1 MKLAFQIA
9 RRFLSSGKLQTL
21 FIVLGIGVGV
31 SVQVFIGAL
40 ISGLQKSLVDTTIG
54 NSSQI
59 TITLKDED
67 NPYISNY
74 DDLIVEILDSDSNI
88 RVATGNFNVAGSL
101 EKGSETLP
109 VLVRGF
115 DMTSADGIYKFS
127 DKLTSGRLPNQTNE
141 IILGN
146 FFESEFDLNLNDTI
160 TILVPQKGN
169 QTLTVVGFFDFEVK
183 SINESWAVSTLST
196 TQGLYGV
203 ADIVTSIE
211 SQVKES
217 AYFEADAISLK
228 VSDNIGSDYTV
239 TNWIENNASLLSG
252 LQGQSISS
260 LMIQVFVLISV
271 VLGIASI
278 LAIIVLQKSKQIG
291 ILKAMGIKNSDASL
305 IFLFQGLIL
314 GVFGALTGV
323 LLGIGLL
330 VSFQTFAIDATTG
343 EPVIPLNIEY
353 DFIALSALIAIAVS
367 TFAALIPARKSSKLS
382 VIEVIR
388 NA

>member
-88 RVATGNFNVAGSL
+88 RVATGNFNVAGTL
-101 EKGSETLP
+101 EKNSETLP

-115 DMTSADGIYKFS
+115 DMNSADGIYKFS

-146 FFESEFDLNLNDTI
+146 FFQTEFNLNVNDTI
-160 TILVPQKGN
+160 TIQVPLKGN

-228 VSDNIGSDYTV
+228 VSDSIGSDYTV

>member
-9 RRFLSSGKLQTL
+9 SRFLKSGKLQTL
-21 FIVLGIGVGV
+21 FIILGIGVGV

-59 TITLKDED
+59 TITREDEG
-67 NPYISNY
+67 YISDY
-74 DDLIVEILDSDSNI
+74 DALIEDILNSDSRI
-88 RVATGNFNVAGSL
+88 RVAAGNFNVAGSL
-101 EKGSETLP
+101 EQNTETLP

-115 DMTSADGIYKFS
+115 NLEQADGIYKLS
-127 DKLTSGRLPNQTNE
+127 DKLTEGRLPNATNE
-141 IILGN
+141 VILGL
-146 FFESEFDLNLNDTI
+146 FFQSEFNLNVGDTI
-160 TILVPQKGN
+160 TIQVPLKGN
-169 QTLTVVGFFDFEVK
+169 TTLTVVGFFDFEVK
-183 SINESWAVSTLST
+183 SVNELWAVSTLET
-196 TQGLYGV
+196 TQSLFQVGDV
-203 ADIVTSIE
+203 VSSIE
-211 SQVKES
+211 SQVRES
-217 AYFEADAISLK
+217 AYFEADSISLS
-228 VSDNIGSDYTV
+228 VSNQIGSDYVT

-314 GVFGALTGV
+314 GIFGALTGV

-343 EPVIPLNIEY
+343 DPVIPLNIEY
-353 DFIALSALIAIAVS
+353 SFIALSALIAVGVS
-367 TFAALIPARKSSKLS
+367 TLAALVPARKSSKLS

>member
-9 RRFLSSGKLQTL
+9 SRFLKSGKLQTL
-21 FIVLGIGVGV
+21 FIILGIGVGV

-59 TITLKDED
+59 TVTREDEG
-67 NPYISNY
+67 YISDY
-74 DDLIVEILDSDSNI
+74 DTLIASILDSDSNI
-88 RVATGNFNVAGSL
+88 RVAAANFNVAGSL
-101 EKGSETLP
+101 EQNSETLP

-115 DMTSADGIYKFS
+115 NVSDADGIYKFE
-127 DKLTSGRLPNQTNE
+127 DKLTEGRLPNALNE

-146 FFESEFDLNLNDTI
+146 FFQTEFNLSVGDTI
-160 TILVPQKGN
+160 TIQVPLKGN
-169 QTLTVVGFFDFEVK
+169 TTLTVVGFFDFEVK
-183 SINESWAVSTLST
+183 AINELWAVSTLET
-196 TQGLYGV
+196 TQTLFQVGDV
-203 ADIVTSIE
+203 VSSIE
-211 SQVKES
+211 SQVNES
-217 AYFEADAISLK
+217 AYFEADTISLK
-228 VSDNIGSDYTV
+228 VQEAIGSTYVT

-260 LMIQVFVLISV
+260 LMIQIFVLISV

-314 GVFGALTGV
+314 GIFGALTGV
-323 LLGIGLL
+323 VLGIGLL

-343 EPVIPLNIEY
+343 DPVIPLNIEY
-353 DFIALSALIAIAVS
+353 SFIALSALIAVGVS
-367 TFAALIPARKSSKLS
+367 TVAALVPAHKSSKLS

>member
-9 RRFLSSGKLQTL
+9 ARFLKSGKLQTL
-21 FIVLGIGVGV
+21 FIILGIGVGV

-40 ISGLQKSLVDTTIG
+40 ISGLQKSLIDTTIG

-59 TITLKDED
+59 TITRADEG
-67 NPYISNY
+67 NITNY
-74 DDLIVEILDSDSNI
+74 DALIEDILMSDSRI
-88 RVATGNFNVAGSL
+88 RVAAGNFNVAGTL
-101 EKGSETLP
+101 EKNSETLP

-115 DMTSADGIYKFS
+115 ELSQADGIYKLT
-127 DKLTSGRLPNQTNE
+127 DKLTEGRLPNALNE
-141 IILGN
+141 VILGN
-146 FFESEFDLNLNDTI
+146 YFQSEFSLSIGDTI
-160 TILVPQKGN
+160 TIQVPLKGN
-169 QTLTVVGFFDFEVK
+169 TTLTVVGFFDFEVK
-183 SINESWAVSTLST
+183 VINELWAVSTLET
-196 TQGLYGV
+196 TQTLFQVGNV
-203 ADIVTSIE
+203 VSSIE
-211 SQVKES
+211 TQVKES
-217 AYFEADAISLK
+217 AYFDADEISLSIQNK
-228 VSDNIGSDYTV
+228 IGSTYQTS
-239 TNWIENNASLLSG
+239 NWIENNASLLSG

-291 ILKAMGIKNSDASL
+291 ILKAMGIKNRDASM

-314 GVFGALTGV
+314 GFFGALTGV

-330 VSFQTFAIDATTG
+330 LSFQTFAIDATTG
-343 EPVIPLNIEY
+343 DPVIPLNIEY
-353 DFIALSALIAIAVS
+353 SFIAISALIAVGVS
-367 TFAALIPARKSSKLS
+367 TVAALVPARKSSKLS

>member
-9 RRFLSSGKLQTL
+9 TRFLKSGKLQTL
-21 FIVLGIGVGV
+21 FIILGIGVGV

-54 NSSQI
+54 NSSQMTIIRVDEGYI
-59 TITLKDED
+59 TDYDTLIDT
-67 NPYISNY
+67 
-74 DDLIVEILDSDSNI
+74 ILSSDSNV
-88 RVATGNFNVAGSL
+88 RVAAANFNVAGSL
-101 EKGSETLP
+101 EQNGDTLP

-115 DMTSADGIYKFS
+115 NLSDAEGIYKFE
-127 DKLTSGRLPNQTNE
+127 DKLTDGRLPNALNE
-141 IILGN
+141 VILGN
-146 FFESEFDLNLNDTI
+146 FFQSEFNLSVGDTV
-160 TILVPQKGN
+160 TIQVPLKGN
-169 QTLTVVGFFDFEVK
+169 TTLTVVGFFDFEVK
-183 SINESWAVSTLST
+183 SINELWAVSSLET
-196 TQGLYGV
+196 TQTLFQIGDV
-203 ADIVTSIE
+203 VTSIE
-211 SQVKES
+211 SQVNES
-217 AYFEADAISLK
+217 AYFEADVISLN
-228 VSDNIGSDYTV
+228 VQAAIGDTYV
-239 TNWIENNASLLSG
+239 TSNWIENNASLLSG

-291 ILKAMGIKNSDASL
+291 ILKAMGIKNSDASF

-314 GVFGALTGV
+314 GIFGALTGV

-330 VSFQTFAIDATTG
+330 ISFQTFAIDATTG
-343 EPVIPLNIEY
+343 DPVIPLNIEY
-353 DFIALSALIAIAVS
+353 SFIAISALIAVGVS
-367 TFAALIPARKSSKLS
+367 TVAALVPARKSSKLS

>member
-9 RRFLSSGKLQTL
+9 TRFLKSGKLQTL
-21 FIVLGIGVGV
+21 FIILGIGVGV

-54 NSSQI
+54 NSSQM
-59 TITLKDED
+59 TITRVDEG
-67 NPYISNY
+67 YITDY
-74 DDLIVEILDSDSNI
+74 DTLIDTILSSDSNV
-88 RVATGNFNVAGSL
+88 RVAAANFNVAGSL
-101 EKGSETLP
+101 EQNGDTLP

-115 DMTSADGIYKFS
+115 DLSDAEGIYKFE
-127 DKLTSGRLPNQTNE
+127 DKLTDGRLPNALNE
-141 IILGN
+141 VILGN
-146 FFESEFDLNLNDTI
+146 FFQSEFNLSVGDTV
-160 TILVPQKGN
+160 TIQVPLKGN
-169 QTLTVVGFFDFEVK
+169 TTLTVVGFFDFEVK
-183 SINESWAVSTLST
+183 SINELWAVSSLET
-196 TQGLYGV
+196 TQTLFQIGDV
-203 ADIVTSIE
+203 VTSIE
-211 SQVKES
+211 SQVNES
-217 AYFEADAISLK
+217 AYFEADVISLN
-228 VSDNIGSDYTV
+228 VQAAIGDTYV
-239 TNWIENNASLLSG
+239 TSNWIENNASLLSG

-291 ILKAMGIKNSDASL
+291 ILKAMGIKNSDASF

-314 GVFGALTGV
+314 GIFGALTGV

-330 VSFQTFAIDATTG
+330 ISFQTFAIDATTG
-343 EPVIPLNIEY
+343 DPVIPLNIEY
-353 DFIALSALIAIAVS
+353 SFIAMSALIAVGVS
-367 TFAALIPARKSSKLS
+367 TVAALVPARKSSKLS

>member
-9 RRFLSSGKLQTL
+9 SRFLKSGKLQTL
-21 FIVLGIGVGV
+21 FIILGIGVGV

-59 TITLKDED
+59 TVTREDEG
-67 NPYISNY
+67 YISDY
-74 DDLIVEILDSDSNI
+74 DTLIASILDSDSNI
-88 RVATGNFNVAGSL
+88 RVAAANFNVAGSL
-101 EKGSETLP
+101 EQNSETLP

-115 DMTSADGIYKFS
+115 NVSDADGIYKFE
-127 DKLTSGRLPNQTNE
+127 DKLTEGRLPNALNE

-146 FFESEFDLNLNDTI
+146 FFQTEFNLSVGDTI
-160 TILVPQKGN
+160 TIQVPLKGDT
-169 QTLTVVGFFDFEVK
+169 TLTVVGFFDFEVK
-183 SINESWAVSTLST
+183 AINELWAVSTLET
-196 TQGLYGV
+196 TQTLFQVGDV
-203 ADIVTSIE
+203 VSSIE
-211 SQVKES
+211 SQVNES
-217 AYFEADAISLK
+217 AYFEADTISLK
-228 VSDNIGSDYTV
+228 VQEAIGSTYVT

-260 LMIQVFVLISV
+260 LMIQIFVLISV

-314 GVFGALTGV
+314 GIFGALTGV
-323 LLGIGLL
+323 VLGIGLL

-343 EPVIPLNIEY
+343 DPVIPLNIEY
-353 DFIALSALIAIAVS
+353 SFIALSALIAVGVS
-367 TFAALIPARKSSKLS
+367 TVAALVPARKSSKLS

>member
-9 RRFLSSGKLQTL
+9 ARFLKSGKLQTL
-21 FIVLGIGVGV
+21 FIILGIGVGV

-59 TITLKDED
+59 TITRTDE
-67 NPYISNY
+67 NYISNY
-74 DDLIVEILDSDSNI
+74 DALIEDILESDTRV
-88 RVATGNFNVAGSL
+88 RVAAGNFNVAGTL
-101 EKGSETLP
+101 EKNSDTLP

-115 DMTSADGIYKFS
+115 ELSQANGIYKFT
-127 DKLTSGRLPNQTNE
+127 DKLTEGRLPNANNE
-141 IILGN
+141 VILGI
-146 FFESEFDLNLNDTI
+146 FFKSEFNLNVGDTL
-160 TILVPQKGN
+160 TIQVPLKGN
-169 QTLTVVGFFDFEVK
+169 TTLTVVGFFDFEVK
-183 SINESWAVSTLST
+183 AINELWAVSTLGT
-196 TQGLYGV
+196 TQSLFQVGDV
-203 ADIVTSIE
+203 VSSIE
-211 SQVKES
+211 SQVRES
-217 AYFEADAISLK
+217 AYFEADAIALK
-228 VSDNIGSDYTV
+228 VQENIGSDYV
-239 TNWIENNASLLSG
+239 TSNWIENNASLLSG

-314 GVFGALTGV
+314 GIFGALTGV

-330 VSFQTFAIDATTG
+330 VSFQTFAVDATTG
-343 EPVIPLNIEY
+343 DPVIPLNIEY
-353 DFIALSALIAIAVS
+353 SFIALSALIAVGVS
-367 TFAALIPARKSSKLS
+367 TVAALVPARKSSKLS

>member
-9 RRFLSSGKLQTL
+9 SRFLKSGKLQTL
-21 FIVLGIGVGV
+21 FIILGIGVGV

-59 TITLKDED
+59 TVTREDEG
-67 NPYISNY
+67 YISDY
-74 DDLIVEILDSDSNI
+74 DTLIASILDSDSNI
-88 RVATGNFNVAGSL
+88 RVAAANFNVAGSL
-101 EKGSETLP
+101 EQNSETLP

-115 DMTSADGIYKFS
+115 NVSDADGIYKFE
-127 DKLTSGRLPNQTNE
+127 DKLTEGRLPNALNE

-146 FFESEFDLNLNDTI
+146 FFQTEFNLSVGDTI
-160 TILVPQKGN
+160 TIQVPLKGDT
-169 QTLTVVGFFDFEVK
+169 TLTVVGFFDFEVK
-183 SINESWAVSTLST
+183 AINELWAVSTLET
-196 TQGLYGV
+196 TQTLFQVGDV
-203 ADIVTSIE
+203 VSSIE
-211 SQVKES
+211 SQVNES

-228 VSDNIGSDYTV
+228 VQDAIGSTYVT

-260 LMIQVFVLISV
+260 LMIQIFVLISV

-314 GVFGALTGV
+314 GIFGALTGV
-323 LLGIGLL
+323 VLGIGLL

-343 EPVIPLNIEY
+343 DPVIPLNIEY
-353 DFIALSALIAIAVS
+353 SFIALSALIAVGVS
-367 TFAALIPARKSSKLS
+367 TVAALVPARKSSKLS

>member
-59 TITLKDED
+59 TVTLKDED

-74 DDLIVEILDSDSNI
+74 DDLIVEILNSDSNI
-88 RVATGNFNVAGSL
+88 RVATGNFNVAGTL
-101 EKGSETLP
+101 EKNSETLP

-146 FFESEFDLNLNDTI
+146 FFQTELNLNVNDTI
-160 TILVPQKGN
+160 TIQVPLKAN

-228 VSDNIGSDYTV
+228 VADKIGSDYAV

-367 TFAALIPARKSSKLS
+367 TAAALVPARKSSKLS

>member
-9 RRFLSSGKLQTL
+9 SRFLKSGKLQTL
-21 FIVLGIGVGV
+21 FIILGIGVGV

-59 TITLKDED
+59 TITRTDD
-67 NPYISNY
+67 DYIDNY
-74 DDLIVEILDSDSNI
+74 DALIEDILASDSRI
-88 RVATGNFNVAGSL
+88 RVAAGNFNVAGTL
-101 EKGSETLP
+101 EKNSDTLP

-115 DMTSADGIYKFS
+115 ELSQADGIYKFS
-127 DKLTSGRLPNQTNE
+127 DKLTEGRLPNANNE
-141 IILGN
+141 VILGI
-146 FFESEFDLNLNDTI
+146 FFKSEFNLNVGDTLSI
-160 TILVPQKGN
+160 QVPLKGN
-169 QTLTVVGFFDFEVK
+169 TTLTVVGFFDFEVK
-183 SINESWAVSTLST
+183 AINELWAVSTLNT
-196 TQGLYGV
+196 TQTLFQVGDV
-203 ADIVTSIE
+203 VSSIE
-211 SQVKES
+211 SQVKAS
-217 AYFEADAISLK
+217 AYFEADAISIK
-228 VSDNIGSDYTV
+228 VSEQIGSDYVTV
-239 TNWIENNASLLSG
+239 NWIENNASLLSG

-314 GVFGALTGV
+314 GIFGALTGV

-343 EPVIPLNIEY
+343 DPVIPLNIEY
-353 DFIALSALIAIAVS
+353 SFIALSALIAVGVS
-367 TFAALIPARKSSKLS
+367 TLAALVPARKSSKLS

>member
-9 RRFLSSGKLQTL
+9 ARFLKSGKLQTL
-21 FIVLGIGVGV
+21 FIILGIGVGV

-40 ISGLQKSLVDTTIG
+40 ISGLQKSLIDTTIG

-59 TITLKDED
+59 TITRADEG
-67 NPYISNY
+67 NITNY
-74 DDLIVEILDSDSNI
+74 DALIEDILMSDSRI
-88 RVATGNFNVAGSL
+88 RVAAGNFNVAGTL
-101 EKGSETLP
+101 EKNSETLP

-115 DMTSADGIYKFS
+115 ELSQADGIYKLT
-127 DKLTSGRLPNQTNE
+127 DKLTEGRLPNALNE
-141 IILGN
+141 VILGN
-146 FFESEFDLNLNDTI
+146 YFQSAFNLSIGDTI
-160 TILVPQKGN
+160 TIQVPLKGN
-169 QTLTVVGFFDFEVK
+169 TTLTVVGFFDFEVK
-183 SINESWAVSTLST
+183 VINELWAVSTLET
-196 TQGLYGV
+196 TQTLFQVGNV
-203 ADIVTSIE
+203 VSSIE
-211 SQVKES
+211 TQVKES
-217 AYFEADAISLK
+217 AYFDADEISLSIQNK
-228 VSDNIGSDYTV
+228 IGSTYQTS
-239 TNWIENNASLLSG
+239 NWIENNASLLSG

-291 ILKAMGIKNSDASL
+291 ILKAMGIKNRDASM

-314 GVFGALTGV
+314 GFFGALTGV

-330 VSFQTFAIDATTG
+330 LSFQTFAIDATTG
-343 EPVIPLNIEY
+343 DPVIPLNIEY
-353 DFIALSALIAIAVS
+353 SFIAISALIAVGVS
-367 TFAALIPARKSSKLS
+367 TVAALVPARKSSKLS

>member
-9 RRFLSSGKLQTL
+9 SRFLKSGKLQTL
-21 FIVLGIGVGV
+21 FIILGIGVGV

-54 NSSQI
+54 NNSQI
-59 TITLKDED
+59 TITRTDED
-67 NPYISNY
+67 YIDNY
-74 DDLIVEILDSDSNI
+74 DALIEDILASDSRI
-88 RVATGNFNVAGSL
+88 RVAAGNFNVAGTL
-101 EKGSETLP
+101 EKNSDTLP

-115 DMTSADGIYKFS
+115 ELSQADGIYKFS
-127 DKLTSGRLPNQTNE
+127 DKLTEGRLPNANNE
-141 IILGN
+141 VILGI
-146 FFESEFDLNLNDTI
+146 FFKSEFNLNVGDTLSI
-160 TILVPQKGN
+160 QVPLKGN
-169 QTLTVVGFFDFEVK
+169 TTLTVVGFFDFEVK
-183 SINESWAVSTLST
+183 AINELWAVSTLNT
-196 TQGLYGV
+196 TQTLFQVGDV
-203 ADIVTSIE
+203 VSSIE
-211 SQVKES
+211 SQVRES
-217 AYFEADAISLK
+217 AYFEADAISLS
-228 VSDNIGSDYTV
+228 VSNQIGSDYVT

-314 GVFGALTGV
+314 GIFGALTGV

-343 EPVIPLNIEY
+343 DPVIPLNIEY
-353 DFIALSALIAIAVS
+353 SFIALSALIAVGVS
-367 TFAALIPARKSSKLS
+367 TLAALVPARKSSKLS

>member
-9 RRFLSSGKLQTL
+9 RRFLSSGKFQTL

>member
-88 RVATGNFNVAGSL
+88 RVATGNFNVAGTL
-101 EKGSETLP
+101 EKNSETLP

-115 DMTSADGIYKFS
+115 DMNSADGIYKFS

-146 FFESEFDLNLNDTI
+146 FFQSEFNLNVNDTI
-160 TILVPQKGN
+160 TIQVPLKGN

-228 VSDNIGSDYTV
+228 VSDSIGSDYTV

>member
-9 RRFLSSGKLQTL
+9 SRFLKSGKLQTL
-21 FIVLGIGVGV
+21 FIILGIGVGV

-59 TITLKDED
+59 TITRVDEG
-67 NPYISNY
+67 YITDY
-74 DDLIVEILDSDSNI
+74 DTLIDSILSSDSNV
-88 RVATGNFNVAGSL
+88 RVAAANFNVAGSL
-101 EKGSETLP
+101 EQNSDTLP

-115 DMTSADGIYKFS
+115 NLSDAEGIYKFQN
-127 DKLTSGRLPNQTNE
+127 KLTDGRLPNTLNE
-141 IILGN
+141 VILGN
-146 FFESEFDLNLNDTI
+146 FFQSEFNLSIGDTV
-160 TILVPQKGN
+160 TIQVPLKGN
-169 QTLTVVGFFDFEVK
+169 ATLTVVGFFDFEVK
-183 SINESWAVSTLST
+183 SINELWAVSTLET
-196 TQGLYGV
+196 TQSLFQVGDV
-203 ADIVTSIE
+203 VTSIE

-217 AYFEADAISLK
+217 AYFEADVISLN
-228 VSDNIGSDYTV
+228 VQQTIGDTYV
-239 TNWIENNASLLSG
+239 TSNWIENNASLLSG

-291 ILKAMGIKNSDASL
+291 ILKAMGIKNRDASL

-314 GVFGALTGV
+314 GIFGALTGV

-343 EPVIPLNIEY
+343 DPVIPLNIEY
-353 DFIALSALIAIAVS
+353 GFIAVSALIAVGVS
-367 TFAALIPARKSSKLS
+367 TVAALVPARKSSKIS

>member
-9 RRFLSSGKLQTL
+9 ARFLKSGKLQTL
-21 FIVLGIGVGV
+21 FIILGIGVGV

-40 ISGLQKSLVDTTIG
+40 ISGLQKSLIDTTIG

-59 TITLKDED
+59 TITRADEG
-67 NPYISNY
+67 NITNY
-74 DDLIVEILDSDSNI
+74 DALIEDILISDSRI
-88 RVATGNFNVAGSL
+88 RVAAGNFNVAGTL
-101 EKGSETLP
+101 EKNSETLP

-115 DMTSADGIYKFS
+115 ELSQADGIYKLT
-127 DKLTSGRLPNQTNE
+127 DKLTEGRLPNALNE
-141 IILGN
+141 VILGN
-146 FFESEFDLNLNDTI
+146 YFQSAFNLSIGDTI
-160 TILVPQKGN
+160 TIQVPLKGN
-169 QTLTVVGFFDFEVK
+169 TTLTVVGFFDFEVK
-183 SINESWAVSTLST
+183 VINELWAVSTLET
-196 TQGLYGV
+196 TQTLFQVGNV
-203 ADIVTSIE
+203 VSSIE
-211 SQVKES
+211 TQVKES
-217 AYFEADAISLK
+217 AYFDADEISLSIQNK
-228 VSDNIGSDYTV
+228 IGSTYQTS
-239 TNWIENNASLLSG
+239 NWIENNASLLSG

-291 ILKAMGIKNSDASL
+291 ILKAMGIKNRDASM

-314 GVFGALTGV
+314 GFFGALTGV

-330 VSFQTFAIDATTG
+330 LSFQTFAIDATTG
-343 EPVIPLNIEY
+343 DPVIPLNIEY
-353 DFIALSALIAIAVS
+353 SFIAISALIAVGVS
-367 TFAALIPARKSSKLS
+367 TVAALVPARKSSKLS

>member
-9 RRFLSSGKLQTL
+9 KRFLTSGKLQTL

-59 TITLKDED
+59 TITAKDES
-67 NPYISNY
+67 NAYISNY
-74 DDLIVEILDSDSNI
+74 DDLIVDILSSDTNI
-88 RVATGNFNVAGSL
+88 RVATGNFNVAGTL
-101 EKGSETLP
+101 EKGSDTLP

-115 DMTSADGIYKFS
+115 ELTGADGIYKFS
-127 DKLTSGRLPNQTNE
+127 NKLTAGRMPNTNNE
-141 IILGN
+141 VILGN
-146 FFESEFDLNLNDTI
+146 YFQSELDLVVGDTI
-160 TILVPQKGN
+160 TIIVPQKPN
-169 QTLTVVGFFDFEVK
+169 QVLTIVGFFDFEVK
-183 SINESWAVSTLST
+183 SINELWAISNLGT
-196 TQGLYGV
+196 TQSLFNVGDV
-203 ADIVTSIE
+203 VSSIE
-211 SQVKES
+211 TQVKES
-217 AYFEADAISLK
+217 AYFDVEKIALNVQTK
-228 VSDNIGSDYTV
+228 IGSDFV
-239 TNWIENNASLLSG
+239 TSNWIENNASLLSG

-291 ILKAMGIKNSDASL
+291 ILKAMGIKNRDASF

-314 GVFGALTGV
+314 GVMGALTGV

-343 EPVIPLNIEY
+343 DPVIPLNIEY
-353 DFIALSALIAIAVS
+353 SFIAVSALIAVGVS

>member
-9 RRFLSSGKLQTL
+9 SRFLKSGKLQTL
-21 FIVLGIGVGV
+21 FIILGIGVGV

-59 TITLKDED
+59 TITREDEG
-67 NPYISNY
+67 YISDY
-74 DDLIVEILDSDSNI
+74 EALIEDILNSDSRI
-88 RVATGNFNVAGSL
+88 RVAAGNFNVAGSL
-101 EKGSETLP
+101 EQNTETLP

-115 DMTSADGIYKFS
+115 NLEHADGIYKLS
-127 DKLTSGRLPNQTNE
+127 DKLTEGRLPNTTNE
-141 IILGN
+141 VILGL
-146 FFESEFDLNLNDTI
+146 FFQSEFDLNVGDTI
-160 TILVPQKGN
+160 TIQVPLKGN
-169 QTLTVVGFFDFEVK
+169 TTLTVVGFFDFEVK
-183 SINESWAVSTLST
+183 SVNELWAVSTLET
-196 TQGLYGV
+196 TQSLFQVGDV
-203 ADIVTSIE
+203 VSSIE
-211 SQVKES
+211 SQVRES
-217 AYFEADAISLK
+217 AYFNADAISLS
-228 VSDNIGSDYTV
+228 VSNQIGSDYVT

-314 GVFGALTGV
+314 GIFGALTGV

-343 EPVIPLNIEY
+343 DPVIPLNIEY
-353 DFIALSALIAIAVS
+353 SFIALSALIAVGVS
-367 TFAALIPARKSSKLS
+367 TLAALVPARKSSKLS

>member
-9 RRFLSSGKLQTL
+9 SRFLKSGKLQTL
-21 FIVLGIGVGV
+21 FIILGIGVGV

-59 TITLKDED
+59 TVTREDEG
-67 NPYISNY
+67 YISDY
-74 DDLIVEILDSDSNI
+74 DTLIASILDSDSNI
-88 RVATGNFNVAGSL
+88 RVAAANFNVAGSL
-101 EKGSETLP
+101 EQNSETLP

-115 DMTSADGIYKFS
+115 NVSDADGIYKFE
-127 DKLTSGRLPNQTNE
+127 DKLTEGRLPNALNE

-146 FFESEFDLNLNDTI
+146 FFQTEFNLSVGDTI
-160 TILVPQKGN
+160 TIQVPNKGDT
-169 QTLTVVGFFDFEVK
+169 TLMVVGFFDFEVK
-183 SINESWAVSTLST
+183 AINELWAVSTLET
-196 TQGLYGV
+196 TQTLFQVGDV
-203 ADIVTSIE
+203 VSSIE
-211 SQVKES
+211 SQVNES
-217 AYFEADAISLK
+217 AYFEADTISLK
-228 VSDNIGSDYTV
+228 VQEAIGSTYVT

-252 LQGQSISS
+252 LQCQSISS
-260 LMIQVFVLISV
+260 LMIQIFVLISV

-314 GVFGALTGV
+314 GIFGALTGV
-323 LLGIGLL
+323 VLGIGLL

-343 EPVIPLNIEY
+343 DPVIPLNIEY
-353 DFIALSALIAIAVS
+353 SFIALSALIAVGVS
-367 TFAALIPARKSSKLS
+367 TVAALVPAHKSSKLS

>member
-1 MKLAFQIA
+1 MRLAFQIA
-9 RRFLSSGKLQTL
+9 SRFLKSGKLQTL
-21 FIVLGIGVGV
+21 FIILGIGVGV

-59 TITLKDED
+59 TVTREDEG
-67 NPYISNY
+67 YISDY
-74 DDLIVEILDSDSNI
+74 DTLIASILDSDSNI
-88 RVATGNFNVAGSL
+88 RVAAANFNVAGSL
-101 EKGSETLP
+101 EQNSETLP

-115 DMTSADGIYKFS
+115 NVSDADGIYKFE
-127 DKLTSGRLPNQTNE
+127 DKLTEGRLPNALNE

-146 FFESEFDLNLNDTI
+146 FFQTEFNLSVGDTI
-160 TILVPQKGN
+160 TIQVPLKGDT
-169 QTLTVVGFFDFEVK
+169 TLTVVGFFDFEVK
-183 SINESWAVSTLST
+183 AINELWAVSTLET
-196 TQGLYGV
+196 TQTLFQVGDV
-203 ADIVTSIE
+203 VSSIE
-211 SQVKES
+211 SQVNES
-217 AYFEADAISLK
+217 AYFEADTISLK
-228 VSDNIGSDYTV
+228 VQEAIGSTYVT

-260 LMIQVFVLISV
+260 LMIQIFVLISV

-314 GVFGALTGV
+314 GIFGALTGV
-323 LLGIGLL
+323 VLGIGLL

-343 EPVIPLNIEY
+343 DPVIPLNIEY
-353 DFIALSALIAIAVS
+353 SFIALSALIAVGVS
-367 TFAALIPARKSSKLS
+367 TVAALVPARKSSKLS

>member
-9 RRFLSSGKLQTL
+9 SRFLKSGKLQTL
-21 FIVLGIGVGV
+21 FIILGIGVGV

-59 TITLKDED
+59 TVTREDEG
-67 NPYISNY
+67 YISDY
-74 DDLIVEILDSDSNI
+74 DTLIASILDSDSNI
-88 RVATGNFNVAGSL
+88 RVAAANFNVAGSL
-101 EKGSETLP
+101 EQNSETLP

-115 DMTSADGIYKFS
+115 NVSDADGIYKFE
-127 DKLTSGRLPNQTNE
+127 DKLTEGRLPNALNE

-146 FFESEFDLNLNDTI
+146 FFQTEFNLSVGDTI
-160 TILVPQKGN
+160 TIQVPLKGDT
-169 QTLTVVGFFDFEVK
+169 TLTVVGFFDFEVK
-183 SINESWAVSTLST
+183 AINELWAVSTLET
-196 TQGLYGV
+196 TQTLFQVGDV
-203 ADIVTSIE
+203 VSSIE
-211 SQVKES
+211 SQVNES
-217 AYFEADAISLK
+217 AYFEADTISLK
-228 VSDNIGSDYTV
+228 VQEAIGSTYVT

-260 LMIQVFVLISV
+260 LMIQIFVLISV

-314 GVFGALTGV
+314 GIFGALTGV
-323 LLGIGLL
+323 VLGIGLL

-343 EPVIPLNIEY
+343 DPVIPLNIEY
-353 DFIALSALIAIAVS
+353 SFIALSALIAVGVS
-367 TFAALIPARKSSKLS
+367 TVAALVPAHKSSKLS